1 MSQNKLNALIALA
14 KVAPSD
20 EFTQKATAAM
30 PTKLRE
36 ALERKRKE
44 QEDRATEEAA
54 EAIMEAV
61 QAAEETKSVLIEK
74 IRDARRLIDDC
85 KKQLDKIDLTI
96 RYGYETQNYLPL
108 VHHIL
113 GAGLGKS
120 SGQWSFNFTCCQSAK
135 ASSTYIVRVT
145 FVQVACK
152 ASSDACGDRGNN
164 AFKRGPKLTCAH

>member
-14 KVAPSD
+14 KVVPND

-74 IRDARRLIDDC
+74 IREARRLVDVC
-85 KKQLDKIDLTI
+85 KKLLDKIDLTI
-96 RYGYETQNYLPL
+96 SYGHETQNYLPL
-108 VHHIL
+108 VHNVL

-120 SGQWSFNFTCCQSAK
+120 SGQWSFNLNMLLNNVDNAIEK
-135 ASSTYIVRVT
+135 AA
-145 FVQVACK
+145 FVVPAGWTPTNKSVEQKDEEAG
-152 ASSDACGDRGNN
+152 AA
-164 AFKRGPKLTCAH
+164 

>member
-14 KVAPSD
+14 KVVPND

-30 PTKLRE
+30 PAKLRE

-44 QEDRATEEAA
+44 KEDRATEEAA

-61 QAAEETKSVLIEK
+61 QAAEETKSVLIDK
-74 IRDARRLIDDC
+74 IREARRTIEDC
-85 KKQLDKIDLTI
+85 KKKLDKIDLTI
-96 RYGYETQNYLPL
+96 SYGYETQNYLPL

-120 SGQWSFNFTCCQSAK
+120 SGQWSFNFDMLLNNVDNAMGKAAFVVPAGWTPTNKSAEEK
-135 ASSTYIVRVT
+135 DEEAG
-145 FVQVACK
+145 A
-152 ASSDACGDRGNN
+152 A
-164 AFKRGPKLTCAH
+164 

>member
-14 KVAPSD
+14 KVAPND

-61 QAAEETKSVLIEK
+61 QAAEETKCVLIET
-74 IRDARRLIDDC
+74 IRSARRLIDAC
-85 KKQLDKIDLTI
+85 QKQLDKIDLTI
-96 RYGYETQNYLPL
+96 IYGHETQN
-108 VHHIL
+108 
-113 GAGLGKS
+113 
-120 SGQWSFNFTCCQSAK
+120 
-135 ASSTYIVRVT
+135 
-145 FVQVACK
+145 
-152 ASSDACGDRGNN
+152 
-164 AFKRGPKLTCAH
+164 

>member
-14 KVAPSD
+14 QVAPND
-20 EFTQKATAAM
+20 EFTHKATAAM

-74 IRDARRLIDDC
+74 IRSARRLIDDC

-96 RYGYETQNYLPL
+96 SYGYETQNYLPL
-108 VHHIL
+108 VHHVL

-120 SGQWSFNFTCCQSAK
+120 SGQWSFNFDVPLNNMDNAMGK
-135 ASSTYIVRVT
+135 AA
-145 FVQVACK
+145 FVVPAGWTPTNK
-152 ASSDACGDRGNN
+152 SVEKDEEAGA
-164 AFKRGPKLTCAH
+164 A

>member
-14 KVAPSD
+14 KVAPND

-30 PTKLRE
+30 PAKLRE

-74 IRDARRLIDDC
+74 IRAARRLIDDC

-96 RYGYETQNYLPL
+96 SYGYETQNYLPL

-120 SGQWSFNFTCCQSAK
+120 SGQWSFNFNMLLDKVDNAVGK
-135 ASSTYIVRVT
+135 AA
-145 FVQVACK
+145 FVVPAGWTPINKSVEQKVEETGA
-152 ASSDACGDRGNN
+152 A
-164 AFKRGPKLTCAH
+164 

>member
-14 KVAPSD
+14 NVVPND

-44 QEDRATEEAA
+44 QEDHATEEAA
-54 EAIMEAV
+54 EAILEAV
-61 QAAEETKSVLIEK
+61 QAAEETKSLLIEK
-74 IRDARRLIDDC
+74 IRAARRHIDDC

-96 RYGYETQNYLPL
+96 SYGYETQNYLPL

-120 SGQWSFNFTCCQSAK
+120 SGQWPFNFNKVDNAVGK
-135 ASSTYIVRVT
+135 AA
-145 FVQVACK
+145 FVVPAGWTPTNKSVEQKVEETAT
-152 ASSDACGDRGNN
+152 S
-164 AFKRGPKLTCAH
+164 

>member
-14 KVAPSD
+14 KVVPND

-74 IRDARRLIDDC
+74 IRSARRLIDDC

-96 RYGYETQNYLPL
+96 SYGHETQNYLPL
-108 VHHIL
+108 VHHVL

-120 SGQWSFNFTCCQSAK
+120 IGQWSFNFNMLLNNVDNAMGK
-135 ASSTYIVRVT
+135 AA
-145 FVQVACK
+145 FVVPAGWTPTNKSVEQKDEEAG
-152 ASSDACGDRGNN
+152 AA
-164 AFKRGPKLTCAH
+164 